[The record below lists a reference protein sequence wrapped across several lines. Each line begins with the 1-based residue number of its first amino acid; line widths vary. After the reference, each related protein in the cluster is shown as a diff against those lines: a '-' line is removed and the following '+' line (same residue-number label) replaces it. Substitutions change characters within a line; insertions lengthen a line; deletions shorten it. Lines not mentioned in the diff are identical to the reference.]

1 MANRVMTIFGC
12 PDVAVGT
19 RCSLR
24 RAGAD
29 RAGAGRRLHGSRL
42 GTWLARISIALAPLL
57 TTGCG
62 MFAAS
67 GPYSP
72 DIMSYSGGPD
82 AQYEL
87 VPLSPR
93 VSTALSRRGGLKGV
107 GAFSD
112 RPPAPDIRLGVGD
125 VVAVTVFEAQAGG
138 LFIPL
143 QAASRPGNFVQI
155 PNQTVD
161 RAGNITVPYAGQVKA
176 AGRTVPEV
184 QNDIVTRLRNRAI
197 EPQVV
202 ITVAEQRSNLVS
214 VMGDVNSPLKFALSL
229 PGERILDSIARAG
242 GPKNQGWQTF
252 VTLQRRGHKQTVG
265 FNRLIAD
272 PENNINVQPGDTIYV
287 FSEQQTFLAFGAT
300 GQQGQFNF
308 DQDRVSLA
316 EAVAK
321 AGGLIDAQADPRT
334 VFIYRVEP
342 IDTLAEMGVDV
353 SRWGNTRA
361 VPVIYWANF
370 GDPAG
375 YFLATETPIQNKDV
389 IYISNAPTVDFTKFL
404 TFVRTMI
411 ATAHDGF
418 TLRNTIN
425 VKSVN

>member
-1 MANRVMTIFGC
+1 MTIIKC
-12 PDVAVGT
+12 PIVAVG
-19 RCSLR
+19 RRSVLR
-24 RAGAD
+24 FEGAK
-29 RAGAGRRLHGSRL
+29 RIGAGCRLRVSAQV
-42 GTWLARISIALAPLL
+42 WFARIALALLPLL
-57 TTGCG
+57 TAGCG
-62 MFAAS
+62 MFSAS

-72 DIMSYSGGPD
+72 EIMAYSGGPD

-93 VSTALSRRGGLKGV
+93 VVSTLSSRGGLKGV
-107 GAFSD
+107 GTFSD

-161 RAGNITVPYAGQVKA
+161 RAGNITVPYAGQVRA

-184 QNDIVTRLRNRAI
+184 QNDIVNQLKNRAI

-202 ITVAEQRSNLVS
+202 ISIAEQRSNLVS
-214 VMGDVNSPLKFALSL
+214 VMGDVNTPLKFSLSL

-242 GPKNQGWQTF
+242 GPKSQGWQTF

-265 FNRLIAD
+265 FNRLIAEPD
-272 PENNINVQPGDTIYV
+272 NNINVQPGDTIYV

-308 DQDRVSLA
+308 DQDRLSLG

-321 AGGLIDAQADPRT
+321 AGGLIDQQADPRT

-342 IDTLAEMGVDV
+342 TEILAEMGVDV
-353 SRWGNTRA
+353 SRWGNTRQI
-361 VPVIYWANF
+361 PVIYWANF

-375 YFLATETPIQNKDV
+375 YFLATQMPMQNKDV
-389 IYISNAPTVDFTKFL
+389 IYISNAVTVDFNKFL
-404 TFVRTMI
+404 QFVRTMV

-418 TLRNTIN
+418 VLRNTIN
-425 VKSVN
+425 IKSVN

>member
-1 MANRVMTIFGC
+1 MKIYQY
-12 PDVAVGT
+12 PDVATGM
-19 RCSLR
+19 RSLLR
-24 RAGAD
+24 LDGAK
-29 RAGAGRRLHGSRL
+29 RIGAGRRCTLFRSFL
-42 GTWLARISIALAPLL
+42 TLLVLVLAPLL

-62 MFAAS
+62 LFSAS

-72 DIMSYSGGPD
+72 EIMAYSGGPD

-87 VPLSPR
+87 VPLTPR
-93 VSTALSRRGGLKGV
+93 VAQVLAGRGGLKAMGT
-107 GAFSD
+107 FTD

-125 VVAVTVFEAQAGG
+125 IVSVTVFEAQAGG

-143 QAASRPGNFVQI
+143 QAASRPGNFVQM

-161 RAGNITVPYAGQVKA
+161 RAGNITVPYAGQVRA
-176 AGRTVPEV
+176 AGRTIPEV
-184 QNDIVTRLRNRAI
+184 QNDIVNRLKNRAI
-197 EPQVV
+197 EPQV
-202 ITVAEQRSNLVS
+202 IISIAEQRSNLVS
-214 VMGDVNSPLKFALSL
+214 VMGDVNTPLKFSLSL

-252 VTLQRRGHKQTVG
+252 VTLQRRGHKQTIG
-265 FNRLIAD
+265 FNRLIAE

-308 DQDRVSLA
+308 DQDRLSLA

-321 AGGLIDAQADPRT
+321 AGGLIDQQADPRT

-342 IDTLAEMGVDV
+342 IDILADMGVDV
-353 SRWGNTRA
+353 SRWGNTRT

-370 GDPAG
+370 GDPGG
-375 YFLATETPIQNKDV
+375 YFLATQTPIQNKDV
-389 IYISNAPTVDFTKFL
+389 IYISNAVTVDFTKFL
-404 TFVRTMI
+404 NFVRTMI
-411 ATAHDGF
+411 ATAHDGVQ
-418 TLRNTIN
+418 LRNTIN
-425 VKSVN
+425 IKSVN

>member
-1 MANRVMTIFGC
+1 MANRVMTIFRC
-12 PDVAVGT
+12 PIVAVG
-19 RCSLR
+19 LR
-24 RAGAD
+24 VRRGSAKRFGAV
-29 RAGAGRRLHGSRL
+29 RRPQTSALRL
-42 GTWLARISIALAPLL
+42 WLARTSIALAPLL
-57 TTGCG
+57 TAGCG

-72 DIMSYSGGPD
+72 DIMAYSGGPD

-93 VSTALSRRGGLKGV
+93 VSAALARRGGLKGV

-143 QAASRPGNFVQI
+143 QAASRPGNFIQI

-184 QNDIVTRLRNRAI
+184 QNDIVGKLRNRAI

-265 FNRLIAD
+265 FNRLIAN

-342 IDTLAEMGVDV
+342 IDYLAEMGVDV
-353 SRWGNTRA
+353 SRWGNTRSI
-361 VPVIYWANF
+361 PVIYWANF

-404 TFVRTMI
+404 TFVRTMV

-418 TLRNTIN
+418 VLRNTIN

>member
-1 MANRVMTIFGC
+1 MRGAGI
-12 PDVAVGT
+12 
-19 RCSLR
+19 R
-24 RAGAD
+24 RATIGI
-29 RAGAGRRLHGSRL
+29 LL
-42 GTWLARISIALAPLL
+42 LPLL

-62 MFAAS
+62 LFPAS

-72 DIMSYSGGPD
+72 DIMAYSGGAD
-82 AQYEL
+82 APYEL
-87 VPLSPR
+87 VPLSSR
-93 VSTALSRRGGLKGV
+93 VTSALSRRGGLSGV

-112 RPPAPDIRLGVGD
+112 KPPAPDIRLGVGD

-143 QAASRPGNFVQI
+143 QAASRPGNFIQI
-155 PNQTVD
+155 PNQSVD
-161 RAGNITVPYAGQVKA
+161 RAGNITVPYAGQVRA

-184 QNDIVTRLRNRAI
+184 QNDIVAKLRNRAI

-202 ITVAEQRSNLVS
+202 ISIAEQRSNLVS
-214 VMGDVNSPLKFALSL
+214 VMGDVNNPQKFALSL

-252 VTLQRRGHKQTVG
+252 VTLQRRGHKQTIG
-265 FNRLIAD
+265 FNRLIAE
-272 PENNINVQPGDTIYV
+272 PENNINVLPGDTIYV

-308 DQDRVSLA
+308 DQDRLSLA

-321 AGGLIDAQADPRT
+321 AGGLIDGQADPRT
-334 VFIYRVEP
+334 VFVYRVEP
-342 IDTLAEMGVDV
+342 IEFLAELGVDV
-353 SRWGNTRA
+353 SRFGNTRS

-375 YFLATETPIQNKDV
+375 YFLATETPVQNKDV
-389 IYISNAPTVDFTKFL
+389 LYISNAATVDFTKFL
-404 TFVRTMI
+404 NFVRTMV
-411 ATAHDGF
+411 ATAHEGF
-418 TLRNTIN
+418 QLRNTIN
-425 VKSVN
+425 VVR

>member
-1 MANRVMTIFGC
+1 MANRVMTIFGW
-12 PDVAVGT
+12 PIVAVGT

-24 RAGAD
+24 RSGAALA
-29 RAGAGRRLHGSRL
+29 RAGRRPRVSRL
-42 GTWLARISIALAPLL
+42 LTWLARISVALAPLL
-57 TTGCG
+57 TAGCG
-62 MFAAS
+62 MFSAS

-72 DIMSYSGGPD
+72 DIMAYNGGPD

-87 VPLSPR
+87 VPVSPR
-93 VSTALSRRGGLKGV
+93 VSSVLSRRGGLKGV

-184 QNDIVTRLRNRAI
+184 QGDIVAKLRNRAI

-214 VMGDVNSPLKFALSL
+214 VMGDVNTPLKFALSL

-353 SRWGNTRA
+353 SRWGNTRQI
-361 VPVIYWANF
+361 PVIYWANF

>member
-1 MANRVMTIFGC
+1 M
-12 PDVAVGT
+12 VAAGM
-19 RCSLR
+19 RGSLR
-24 RAGAD
+24 HD
-29 RAGAGRRLHGSRL
+29 RVTAAAIGRDVRCVVARN
-42 GTWLARISIALAPLL
+42 WLTRMSIALLPFL
-57 TTGCG
+57 TAGCG

-72 DIMSYSGGPD
+72 DIMAYSGGPD

-87 VPLSPR
+87 VPLSAR
-93 VSTALSRRGGLKGV
+93 VVSVLSRRGDLRRV

-112 RPPAPDIRLGVGD
+112 NRPAPDIRLGVGD

-143 QAASRPGNFVQI
+143 QAASRPGNFIQI

-161 RAGNITVPYAGQVKA
+161 RAGNITVPYAGQIAA
-176 AGRTVPEV
+176 AGKTIPEV
-184 QNDIVTRLRNRAI
+184 QNEIVSRLKNRAI

-202 ITVAEQRSNLVS
+202 ISIAEQRSNLVS
-214 VMGDVNSPLKFALSL
+214 VMGDVNNPLKFSLSL

-252 VTLQRRGHKQTVG
+252 VTLQRRGHKETVS
-265 FNRLIAD
+265 FNRLIAE

-287 FSEQQTFLAFGAT
+287 FSEQRTFLAFGAT

-308 DQDRVSLA
+308 DQDRLSLA

-321 AGGLIDAQADPRT
+321 AGGLVDAQADPRT
-334 VFIYRVEP
+334 VFVYRLEP
-342 IDTLAEMGVDV
+342 IEYVAEMGVDV
-353 SRWGNTRA
+353 SRWGNVRQI
-361 VPVIYWANF
+361 PVIYWANF

-375 YFLATETPIQNKDV
+375 YFLATETPMQNKDV
-389 IYISNAPTVDFTKFL
+389 IYISNALTVDFTKFL

-411 ATAHDGF
+411 ATANDGF
-418 TLRNTIN
+418 VLRNTIN
-425 VKSVN
+425 IKSVN

>member
-1 MANRVMTIFGC
+1 MTISRS
-12 PDVAVGT
+12 PIVAVGM
-19 RCSLR
+19 RGSLR
-24 RAGAD
+24 LDGAK
-29 RAGAGRRLHGSRL
+29 RIGVGRLPSPFRR
-42 GTWLARISIALAPLL
+42 WLARLSIALTPLL

-87 VPLSPR
+87 VQVSPR
-93 VSTALSRRGGLKGV
+93 VASALSRRGGLKGV

-155 PNQTVD
+155 PNQSVD
-161 RAGNITVPYAGQVKA
+161 RAGNITVPYAGQVRA
-176 AGRTVPEV
+176 SGRTVPEV
-184 QNDIVTRLRNRAI
+184 QSDIVSKLRNRAI

-202 ITVAEQRSNLVS
+202 ISVAEQRSNLVS

-242 GPKNQGWQTF
+242 GPKSQGWQTF

-265 FNRLIAD
+265 FNRLISE
-272 PENNINVQPGDTIYV
+272 PENNINVQPGDTVYV

-321 AGGLIDAQADPRT
+321 AGGLVDAQADPRT

-342 IDTLAEMGVDV
+342 IDYLAEVGVDV
-353 SRWGNTRA
+353 SRWGNTRHI
-361 VPVIYWANF
+361 PVIYWANL
-370 GDPAG
+370 GDPGG

-411 ATAHDGF
+411 STANDGF
-418 TLRNTIN
+418 ALRNTIN
-425 VKSVN
+425 IKSVN

>member
-1 MANRVMTIFGC
+1 MKIYECRI
-12 PDVAVGT
+12 VG
-19 RCSLR
+19 LR
-24 RAGAD
+24 GLLHLD
-29 RAGAGRRLHGSRL
+29 GAGGLEFGRPRLRAARR
-42 GTWLARISIALAPLL
+42 WLAMALLLCAPLL

-62 MFAAS
+62 LFPAS

-72 DIMSYSGGPD
+72 QIMAYNGGPD

-87 VPLSPR
+87 VPLSPG
-93 VSTALSRRGGLKGV
+93 VATVLSRRGGLKAV
-107 GAFSD
+107 GSFSD

-125 VVAVTVFEAQAGG
+125 VVSVTVFEAQAGG

-161 RAGNITVPYAGQVKA
+161 RAGNITVPYAGQVRA

-184 QNDIVTRLRNRAI
+184 QNDIVAKLRNRAI

-202 ITVAEQRSNLVS
+202 ISIAEQRSNLVS
-214 VMGDVNSPLKFALSL
+214 VMGDVNNPVKFALSL

-242 GPKNQGWQTF
+242 GPKSQGWQTF

-265 FNRLIAD
+265 FNRLISE

-308 DQDRVSLA
+308 DQDRLSLA

-321 AGGLIDAQADPRT
+321 AGGLIDQQADPRT

-342 IDTLAEMGVDV
+342 IDILAEMGVDV
-353 SRWGNTRA
+353 SRWGNTRH

-375 YFLATETPIQNKDV
+375 YFLATQTPIQNKDV
-389 IYISNAPTVDFTKFL
+389 IYISNAATVDFTKFL
-404 TFVRTMI
+404 QFVRDIT
-411 ATAHDGF
+411 ATAQDHF

-425 VKSVN
+425 IKSSN